1 MSYLPTKK
9 FLLKEHFSFFPV
21 KSVV

>member
-1 MSYLPTKK
+1 MSYLPTKM